1 MAYSQAVATAICEQ
15 LADGKGL
22 RTICQ
27 QDGMPDK
34 STVLRWL
41 ENQPEF
47 RDQYAR
53 AREIQA
59 DTLFDEILEIADD
72 ARNDAMKGRNGED
85 GVNNEHIQRSR
96 LRVDARKWMAGKL
109 RPKVY
114 GEKLELSGDPEHP
127 VVAVVERR
135 IVRAKPVT
143 D

>member
-1 MAYSQAVATAICEQ
+1 MAYSKAAIATAICEQ

-22 RTICQ
+22 RAICR
-27 QDGMPDK
+27 QDGMPTK
-34 STVLRWL
+34 TTVLRWL
-41 ENQPEF
+41 ESDPEF
-47 RDQYAR
+47 RDQYMR

-59 DTLFDEILEIADD
+59 DTLFDEILEIADEITD
-72 ARNDAMKGRNGED
+72 AED
-85 GVNNEHIQRSR
+85 NEHIQRSR